1 MQNLQNKRQKSWGNF
16 MKKSLVMLAVAGIA
30 TSALATEY
38 ECGKR
43 LCKEMDSCEE
53 ARYHLEHCGMD
64 RLDRDGDGV
73 PCESLCGG
81 KKKKG

>member
-1 MQNLQNKRQKSWGNF
+1 MLSQISNI

-43 LCKEMDSCEE
+43 LCRQALKSRLEMKQME
-53 ARYHLEHCGMD
+53 LN
-64 RLDRDGDGV
+64 
-73 PCESLCGG
+73 
-81 KKKKG
+81 